1 MLVSMALFMLM
12 LLIMSIQV
20 TIHGYN
26 IGKHKTGGWN
36 VCFISMRGDKFKK
49 YIKRHDWKK
58 EDNIITKGL
67 DDAKY
72 NSQKLKLKKHN
83 VLMVF
88 SNMELDE
95 NTLSKDRW
103 IILKISNDFTE
114 LTDIVGRKI
123 EKWKDEIKDF
133 AAGEVKSEK
142 ENIDSDGSGKRK
154 SSELPMYN
162 KVRVIETNPEL
173 NDGRAEAEKEKNTKQ
188 ENQEIYEKGYE
199 NEEIYEKRHENDSH
213 KVEHKRE
220 NIDSDGSGRENQ
232 VKSK

>member
-1 MLVSMALFMLM
+1 MALFMLM

-72 NSQKLKLKKHN
+72 NSQKLKLKKPN

-103 IILKISNDFTE
+103 IILKISNDLTE
-114 LTDIVGRKI
+114 LTDIFNIVHLSLESLFWSGSLF
-123 EKWKDEIKDF
+123 EKTINTLGCLK
-133 AAGEVKSEK
+133 
-142 ENIDSDGSGKRK
+142 
-154 SSELPMYN
+154 
-162 KVRVIETNPEL
+162 L
-173 NDGRAEAEKEKNTKQ
+173 NF
-188 ENQEIYEKGYE
+188 
-199 NEEIYEKRHENDSH
+199 
-213 KVEHKRE
+213 
-220 NIDSDGSGRENQ
+220 
-232 VKSK
+232 

>member
-26 IGKHKTGGWN
+26 IGKHKMGGWN

-49 YIKRHDWKK
+49 YIKRHEWKK
-58 EDNIITKGL
+58 EDNIITKELHDG
-67 DDAKY
+67 KY
-72 NSQKLKLKKHN
+72 NSQKLNLKKPN

-88 SNMELDE
+88 SNTELDE

-103 IILKISNDFTE
+103 TILKISNDLTE
-114 LTDIVGRKI
+114 LTDSVGRKL
-123 EKWKDEIKDF
+123 EKWKDVIKDF

-154 SSELPMYN
+154 SSEMEVN
-162 KVRVIETNPEL
+162 
-173 NDGRAEAEKEKNTKQ
+173 
-188 ENQEIYEKGYE
+188 
-199 NEEIYEKRHENDSH
+199 
-213 KVEHKRE
+213 VE
-220 NIDSDGSGRENQ
+220 
-232 VKSK
+232 